1 MAVYVGANGR
11 RNHVRPLLLLN
22 VFLRNS
28 HHLSFFVCPCRH
40 VMVTAR
46 PKTPGEVCD
55 PTGIGNDDFD
65 RGLKASKFGYPV
77 LGLYQLKTPLK
88 PAAMKE
94 FGLSTPQGLM
104 YATKKLIEGMPLEDM
119 DKLF

>member
-1 MAVYVGANGR
+1 M
-11 RNHVRPLLLLN
+11 LT
-22 VFLRNS
+22 S
-28 HHLSFFVCPCRH
+28 
-40 VMVTAR
+40 R
-46 PKTPGEVCD
+46 PKTPGQVCD
-55 PTGIGNDDFD
+55 PTGVGNDDFD
-65 RGLKASKFGYPV
+65 LGLKTSKFGYPV

-104 YATKKLIEGMPLEDM
+104 YATKKLVEGMPLEDM